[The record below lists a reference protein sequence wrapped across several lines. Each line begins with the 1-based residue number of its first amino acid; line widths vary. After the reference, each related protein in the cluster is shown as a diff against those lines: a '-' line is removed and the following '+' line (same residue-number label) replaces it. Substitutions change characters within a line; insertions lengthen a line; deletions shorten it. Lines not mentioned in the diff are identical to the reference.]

1 MKQLFDRGFE
11 DVVNPDIVTLMKRRI
26 DELTDEELAIIKDYC
41 EHQTSRSSAV
51 QLRKQNV
58 GGAILLQMVRAAEEA
73 SNA

>member
-1 MKQLFDRGFE
+1 M
-11 DVVNPDIVTLMKRRI
+11 VNPDIVTLMKRRI

-41 EHQTSRSSAV
+41 EQKTSRSSAV

-58 GGAILLQMVRAAEEA
+58 SGAILLQMVRAAEEV

>member
-1 MKQLFDRGFE
+1 
-11 DVVNPDIVTLMKRRI
+11 MKRRI

-41 EHQTSRSSAV
+41 EQKTSRSSAV

-58 GGAILLQMVRAAEEA
+58 SGAILLQMVRAAEEA